1 MAAPERVILR
11 FLRPP
16 FSCCREV
23 ARIARAAVESIIQVS
38 RSINLVCSRWSFTLS
53 SVRGPATSGFI
64 DDVCNQLSDRVGV
77 VRTKP
82 SLEVTS

>member
-11 FLRPP
+11 FLKLL
-16 FSCCREV
+16 FSCSREV

-38 RSINLVCSRWSFTLS
+38 RSINLVRSRWSFTLS
-53 SVRGPATSGFI
+53 SVRGPATAGFI
-64 DDVCNQLSDRVGV
+64 DDVYNQFSDRVGA